1 MSDYI
6 PGPNGDLNQS
16 NFTIGMMSEEEKKQ
30 ASPKQKHLGITR
42 QSHSVSDEKRTSGG
56 MKDINNFINSK
67 MPETQL
73 SDLRNMDNKK
83 KKRTGD
89 VILETPEIS
98 DQDGQTTVDHKEER
112 VSLVKNDTFKEKM
125 QDPNIQQIMKSIM
138 DKLQLSILDY
148 MRNKRNI
155 QKEQEEQRKI

>member
-98 DQDGQTTVDHKEER
+98 DQDG
-112 VSLVKNDTFKEKM
+112 
-125 QDPNIQQIMKSIM
+125 
-138 DKLQLSILDY
+138 
-148 MRNKRNI
+148 
-155 QKEQEEQRKI
+155 